1 MWQSFTVIG
10 RGTSENAGEKKHK
23 PPRRPE
29 QPFGRPNKCNT
40 DTPVH
45 LWCQHFYWVLFSTVT
60 AFLSR
65 KIRQWHFIQRSIFRD
80 AFCPVALC
88 PEFECHVSIDHQCP
102 VQFEIDVSRLSTTSA
117 SPAHLKYLAWWLA
130 EWPLT
135 SGWAPAFIRCPILC
149 NRHSTVRSD
158 RAPMLTGFTEAF
170 RPLPIVKDST
180 RDWCQIYRPSTVVHK
195 RTGAEIMARPVHA
208 VSGQKSLRF

>member
-1 MWQSFTVIG
+1 M
-10 RGTSENAGEKKHK
+10 
-23 PPRRPE
+23 
-29 QPFGRPNKCNT
+29 
-40 DTPVH
+40 
-45 LWCQHFYWVLFSTVT
+45 L
-60 AFLSR
+60 
-65 KIRQWHFIQRSIFRD
+65 
-80 AFCPVALC
+80 
-88 PEFECHVSIDHQCP
+88 
-102 VQFEIDVSRLSTTSA
+102 SRLSTTSA
-117 SPAHLKYLAWWLA
+117 SPAHLKYLACWLA

-195 RTGAEIMARPVHA
+195 RTGAEIMARPVYT
-208 VSGQKSLRF
+208 VSGQKSLRFSRHNFSKHYPIFELFTVTISLKFPIKRSLNIPPQYSNAPLH